1 MNTTLKDVLEVFFRY
16 LRYVIVFSI
25 IVVSFSLLYSFGA
38 KKIYSSKAQVL
49 IRLGQEQMGSMQFMN
64 NAKNVY
70 VTRREQELKNEEMI
84 FLSDKVITAAAKA
97 IIGSD
102 ANDAKTLAMT
112 KRYLVDH
119 LEVKSLLESDTLSLT
134 FKFPNPVV
142 AKKILG
148 ILIDKYIKH
157 HIGVYENANE
167 LNFVKLKLA
176 ESRKKYDDALH
187 RYTSF
192 VDSYKIYDDKQIEFL
207 ITKRNSLRSDLANA
221 RAEHQYHKQK
231 LARTL
236 EEIQLLQPY
245 EKYNSVEVINDRR
258 NKLQSKLNEATLE
271 RQNLLQKYTPES
283 RLVLDVNKEI
293 EMLQKLI
300 KNEPERVINSVDSRK
315 NDTYWTTDQNVIDLK
330 TTVAGE
336 EGKIASLAQELKS
349 LEDELSKNAHNFQ
362 DFTLLK
368 KDLDL
373 AKITYEKYY
382 EGFLESDLNNMS
394 KNQQVTNISLIE
406 DPSQSFVPDWPN
418 KKKIL
423 LFTGAFLIA
432 GNFFLVLFLSMMN
445 NTIANPMEL
454 ERQFGVQPVATIP
467 LEFGGEGAD
476 GDSPRKGLTKV
487 MVELRGGAVGL
498 EYFEK
503 RRMEFQRFF
512 TNLSRAGQDEKIFL
526 IGRSRLGEG
535 GATITFNLAAFLVH
549 YLGKKVA
556 FVDYLQSHVTE
567 EATGFQAVEG
577 MCLEKTQLAEVDCY
591 RYVENSA
598 SWHADLKDKYSVLEK
613 LRAEY
618 DYIFCNI
625 TPIKDSADLVFLN
638 LYVDRILFFVEAD
651 RTKRQVVKYNFD
663 ILIQYGFSRIS
674 FVLNKRK
681 FYIPKFLYKYV

>member
-1 MNTTLKDVLEVFFRY
+1 MNTTLKDVLEIIFRY
-16 LRYVIVFSI
+16 SRYVIVFSI

-84 FLSDKVITAAAKA
+84 FLSDRVITAAAKA
-97 IIGSD
+97 ILGSD
-102 ANDAKTLAMT
+102 ANDAKILATT
-112 KRYLVDH
+112 KKYLVDH

-148 ILIDKYIKH
+148 ILIDKYIEH
-157 HIGVYENANE
+157 HIGVYENVNE

-221 RAEHQYHKQK
+221 KAEHQYHKQK

-300 KNEPERVINSVDSRK
+300 KSEPERVINSVDSRK

-349 LEDELSKNAHNFQ
+349 LEDELSKNAF
-362 DFTLLK
+362 
-368 KDLDL
+368 
-373 AKITYEKYY
+373 
-382 EGFLESDLNNMS
+382 S
-394 KNQQVTNISLIE
+394 SLR
-406 DPSQSFVPDWPN
+406 PSQN
-418 KKKIL
+418 
-423 LFTGAFLIA
+423 G
-432 GNFFLVLFLSMMN
+432 
-445 NTIANPMEL
+445 
-454 ERQFGVQPVATIP
+454 
-467 LEFGGEGAD
+467 
-476 GDSPRKGLTKV
+476 
-487 MVELRGGAVGL
+487 
-498 EYFEK
+498 
-503 RRMEFQRFF
+503 
-512 TNLSRAGQDEKIFL
+512 
-526 IGRSRLGEG
+526 
-535 GATITFNLAAFLVH
+535 
-549 YLGKKVA
+549 
-556 FVDYLQSHVTE
+556 
-567 EATGFQAVEG
+567 
-577 MCLEKTQLAEVDCY
+577 
-591 RYVENSA
+591 
-598 SWHADLKDKYSVLEK
+598 
-613 LRAEY
+613 
-618 DYIFCNI
+618 
-625 TPIKDSADLVFLN
+625 
-638 LYVDRILFFVEAD
+638 
-651 RTKRQVVKYNFD
+651 
-663 ILIQYGFSRIS
+663 
-674 FVLNKRK
+674 
-681 FYIPKFLYKYV
+681 